1 MTTNTTP
8 DVNALRA
15 ICVELRADII
25 EMLCLAGSGH
35 PGGSLSAVE
44 ILVALFWGPLR
55 HDPKNPGWPDRDRV
69 VLSKGHGC
77 PALYAVLARHGYF
90 PREELWR
97 LRKTGAMLQG
107 HPVRSFT
114 PGIEANTGALGQG
127 LSVAQGMALAA
138 RLDGSARRTHCICG
152 DGELQEG
159 SVWEAAMSA
168 GKYRLDNLTAIID
181 FNKGQIDGHVAEV
194 MPLDPL
200 DKKFAAFGWHVITV
214 DGHDLAAL
222 ATAYA
227 EAAATKGKP
236 TVIIADTV
244 KGKGVSFME
253 GLIKWHGVTPT
264 REEADRA
271 IAEIRAAGTAA

>member
-1 MTTNTTP
+1 
-8 DVNALRA
+8 
-15 ICVELRADII
+15 
-25 EMLCLAGSGH
+25 
-35 PGGSLSAVE
+35 
-44 ILVALFWGPLR
+44 
-55 HDPKNPGWPDRDRV
+55 
-69 VLSKGHGC
+69 
-77 PALYAVLARHGYF
+77 
-90 PREELWR
+90 
-97 LRKTGAMLQG
+97 
-107 HPVRSFT
+107 
-114 PGIEANTGALGQG
+114 
-127 LSVAQGMALAA
+127 
-138 RLDGSARRTHCICG
+138 
-152 DGELQEG
+152 
-159 SVWEAAMSA
+159 MSA

-271 IAEIRAAGTAA
+271 IAEIRAAGAAA